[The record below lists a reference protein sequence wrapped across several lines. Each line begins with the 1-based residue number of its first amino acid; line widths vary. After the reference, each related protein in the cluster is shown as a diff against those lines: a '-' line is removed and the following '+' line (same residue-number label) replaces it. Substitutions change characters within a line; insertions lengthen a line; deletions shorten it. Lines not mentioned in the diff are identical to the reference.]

1 MISVDFGGAK
11 WEIRANETETGL
23 YKLWAG
29 TREIVGNSETQRA
42 QRNTTKKSLFIIF
55 PTCIIIIVPFR
66 IDGRGAK
73 SNKFV
78 VLYKNRAVAFFL
90 SFSFPCTVVRR
101 DRNYYHDDYFPL
113 AFPF

>member
-11 WEIRANETETGL
+11 WEMRANETETGL

-55 PTCIIIIVPFR
+55 PTCIIIVPFR

-73 SNKFV
+73 SNKFA
-78 VLYKNRAVAFFL
+78 VLYKIEPSLFFFL
-90 SFSFPCTVVRR
+90 ISMYGCEKGQELLLS
-101 DRNYYHDDYFPL
+101 
-113 AFPF
+113 